1 MGASCALRGQGE
13 QLPGLHP
20 STRQGHLLP
29 PMTVTATM
37 SGCWRVSLGG
47 NISLVVNH
55 CSREMRTTPRGSG
68 KIRPSDHNGDCLES
82 PFLVGACL
90 PPCVFTLEPRGGSG
104 HLAGPAFL
112 AENGHKEDQ
121 ANKAASLITLV
132 ICLRC
137 FALGRQHVKPH
148 TVG

>member
-55 CSREMRTTPRGSG
+55 CSREIRTTPRGSG
-68 KIRPSDHNGDCLES
+68 KIRPSIITEIAWS
-82 PFLVGACL
+82 PHFWWA
-90 PPCVFTLEPRGGSG
+90 
-104 HLAGPAFL
+104 PAFL
-112 AENGHKEDQ
+112 P
-121 ANKAASLITLV
+121 ASSRWSPDGAVDTWRVLLFWQRMGIRRT
-132 ICLRC
+132 RPT
-137 FALGRQHVKPH
+137 RQPH
-148 TVG
+148 